1 MGKRSVV
8 PATAVAPKAGRL
20 EEVVWFAGETVWSF
34 GPEGAFTTGVCSIG
48 WQLGARMLEK
58 TETKQGARFRKGQ
71 SGNPSGRPRG
81 ARNKATLAVEALLD
95 GEAEALTRKAIER
108 ALEGDTTALRLCLDR
123 LLPPRKDRLV
133 SFAMPLIEN
142 ADGAA
147 RLMAAI
153 LAAVAAG
160 ELTPTE
166 ASEIARLVE
175 VFAKTLELSEFE
187 ARLVALEQAEEKTR

>member
-1 MGKRSVV
+1 MKIAVLAWGSLVWNRRDL
-8 PATAVAPKAGRL
+8 AVAGNRL
-20 EEVVWFAGETVWSF
+20 ARACLSRL
-34 GPEGAFTTGVCSIG
+34 AGVCSIG

-58 TETKQGARFRKGQ
+58 TDTKQGPRFRKGQ

-175 VFAKTLELSEFE
+175 VFAKTLEMSEFE

>member
-1 MGKRSVV
+1 MAKRSVV
-8 PATAVAPKAGRL
+8 PATAVAPKGQPGRVGPRAGRRL
-20 EEVVWFAGETVWSF
+20 HDRRACVRSAGNWGRGCLKKQTRNRARAFAKAKAETR
-34 GPEGAFTTGVCSIG
+34 A
-48 WQLGARMLEK
+48 
-58 TETKQGARFRKGQ
+58 
-71 SGNPSGRPRG
+71 G
-81 ARNKATLAVEALLD
+81 ARNKTTLAVEALLD

-123 LLPPRKDRLV
+123 LLPSRKDRLV
-133 SFAMPLIEN
+133 SFAMPSIEN

-175 VFAKTLELSEFE
+175 IFVKTLELSEFE
-187 ARLVALEQAEEKTR
+187 ARLVALEQGEEKTR

>member
-1 MGKRSVV
+1 MKKQTRNR
-8 PATAVAPKAGRL
+8 ARAFAKAKAETRAGGR
-20 EEVVWFAGETVWSF
+20 
-34 GPEGAFTTGVCSIG
+34 
-48 WQLGARMLEK
+48 
-58 TETKQGARFRKGQ
+58 
-71 SGNPSGRPRG
+71 
-81 ARNKATLAVEALLD
+81 ARNKTTLAVEALLD

-175 VFAKTLELSEFE
+175 IFAKTLELSEWH
-187 ARLVALEQAEEKTR
+187 AW